1 MITNINQ
8 PLLTLSTCYY
18 NIKSKFSSTKYLFWA
33 NNLLSFVDKFNLVIY
48 TDRESFSLL
57 KILFVNNSAIAKK
70 INFKIKIII
79 KPLEDFVGYKY
90 KNNWIHN
97 HETSGLELHQNTDWK
112 LNMLWCEKVHFVNET
127 ITNKYFNTPF
137 YGWCDIGYFRN
148 RPNDTNTNILT
159 EWPNPFKLFAL
170 TKEIHYACVENNLDI
185 YTSLLVGI
193 RNNYKNIE
201 QKQQPTNKLLN
212 TCIAG
217 GFFIIRPH
225 IIKGYAAIFD
235 TKLKYYFDNGYI
247 VKDDQTILLD
257 CIATNPGLFCLHW
270 EHHLQYDNWFM
281 FQRLLL

>member
-1 MITNINQ
+1 MISDKSVI
-8 PLLTLSTCYY
+8 LTLSTCYY
-18 NIKSKFSSTKYLFWA
+18 NIKSKFSSKNYLFWA
-33 NNLLSFVDKFNLVIY
+33 NNLLSFVNKFNLVIY

-57 KILFVNNSAIAKK
+57 KILFINNPAISKK
-70 INFKIKIII
+70 INVKIKIII

-90 KNNWIHN
+90 KDNWIHN
-97 HETSGLELHQNTDWK
+97 HKSSGLELHQNIDWK

-127 ITNKYFNTPF
+127 ITNQYFITPF

-148 RPNDTNTNILT
+148 RPDDTNTNILT
-159 EWPNPFKLFAL
+159 EWPNPFKLIAL

-185 YTSLLVGI
+185 YTSLLANI
-193 RNNYKNIE
+193 RNNYKNKD
-201 QKQQPTNKLLN
+201 QNKQPTNKLLN
-212 TCIAG
+212 PCIAG

-225 IIKGYAAIFD
+225 IIKGYSSIFD
-235 TKLKYYFDNGYI
+235 NKLKYYFDNGYI

-270 EHHLQYDNWFM
+270 EHYPQYDNWFM

>member
-1 MITNINQ
+1 MITNKT

-33 NNLLSFVDKFNLVIY
+33 NNLLSFVNKFNLVIY

-57 KILFVNNSAIAKK
+57 KILFVTNSAIAKK
-70 INFKIKIII
+70 INVKIKIII

-90 KNNWIHN
+90 KDHWSRN
-97 HETSGLELHQNTDWK
+97 HETSGLELHQNIDWK

-127 ITNKYFNTPF
+127 ITNKYFITPF

-148 RPNDTNTNILT
+148 RPDDTNTNILT
-159 EWPNPFKLFAL
+159 EWPNPFKLLAL

-185 YTSLLVGI
+185 YTSLLADI
-193 RNNYKNIE
+193 RNNYKNKD
-201 QKQQPTNKLLN
+201 QNKQPTNKLLN
-212 TCIAG
+212 PCIAG

-225 IIKGYAAIFD
+225 IIKGYSAIFD
-235 TKLKYYFDNGYI
+235 NKLKYYFDNGYI

-270 EHHLQYDNWFM
+270 EHYPQYDNWFM